1 MGEIAGPT
9 AGRKRILF
17 LVPAFAGGI
26 GGAERVVSTLLR
38 HLDHSRFECHLA
50 LAQSGRAYLE
60 SVPPSVTVHE
70 LRVSRM
76 RYAIPAIIRLVRRV
90 RPQSVLS
97 TVGYLNVM
105 VIAARPFFPPAIRI
119 ILREATTPGA
129 FIEKDTSHPR
139 RWRWLYRHFYPRG
152 DKIVCLSNSI
162 VEDMALNFAI
172 PREKLA
178 RIYNP
183 VDVSMLRQL
192 AAMEPNPYRGT
203 GPNLVAAGRL
213 RKEKG
218 FDLLL
223 DALPLV
229 AQRFPGVR
237 LALLGEG
244 PDENNLRAQA
254 ARLGIER
261 HVDFLGFKQNPWP
274 HFGNADLFVLP
285 SRLEGMPNALLEA
298 LALGTPAVATD
309 CPGAVREIKDAVGA
323 LDLVASEDSAA
334 LAAGIISA
342 LSRRGDQPASSQLGA
357 PDHFDARF
365 DAQQIAAEY
374 SALF

>member
-1 MGEIAGPT
+1 MGETAGPNG
-9 AGRKRILF
+9 GRKRLLF

-26 GGAERVVSTLLR
+26 GGAERAVSTLLR
-38 HLDHSRFECHLA
+38 HFDHSRFECHLA
-50 LAQSGRAYLE
+50 LAQSGSAYLDNI
-60 SVPPSVTVHE
+60 PASVTVHH
-70 LRVSRM
+70 LHVSRM
-76 RYAIPAIIRLVRRV
+76 RYALPGIIRLVRSI
-90 RPQSVLS
+90 RPQTVLS

-105 VIAARPFFPPAIRI
+105 VIAARPFFPPATRI
-119 ILREATTPGA
+119 ILREATTPSA

-139 RWRWLYRHFYPRG
+139 RWQWLYRRFYPRA
-152 DKIVCLSNSI
+152 DKIVCLSHSI
-162 VEDMALNFAI
+162 VEDMALHFAI

-178 RIYNP
+178 CIYNP

-192 AAMEPNPYRGT
+192 AAAQPTPYQGS

-223 DALPLV
+223 DALLPV

-244 PDENNLRAQA
+244 PDENELRAQA
-254 ARLGIER
+254 VRLGIEAR
-261 HVDFLGFKQNPWP
+261 VDFPGFMQNPWP
-274 HFGNADLFVLP
+274 YFSNADLFILP

-298 LALGTPAVATD
+298 LALGTPAVAAD
-309 CPGAVREIKDAVGA
+309 CPGAVREIKDTVGRV
-323 LDLVASEDSAA
+323 DLVAAEDAAA
-334 LAAGIISA
+334 LAAGIVSA
-342 LSRRGDQPASSQLGA
+342 LCRRVDQPARHLGELT
-357 PDHFDARF
+357 RF
-365 DAQQIAAEY
+365 DPQQIAAEY

>member
-1 MGEIAGPT
+1 MGETAGPN

-38 HLDHSRFECHLA
+38 HVDYSRFECHLA
-50 LAQSGRAYLE
+50 LAQSESAYLE
-60 SVPPSVTVHE
+60 NLPASVTVHH

-76 RYAIPAIIRLVRRV
+76 RYALPGIVRLVWSV
-90 RPQSVLS
+90 RPQTVVS

-105 VIAARPFFPPAIRI
+105 VIAARPFLPPATRI
-119 ILREATTPGA
+119 ILREATTPSA
-129 FIEKDTSHPR
+129 FIAKDASHPR
-139 RWRWLYRHFYPRG
+139 RWQWLYRHFYPHA
-152 DKIVCLSNSI
+152 DKIVCLSDSM
-162 VEDMALNFAI
+162 VEDMALHFSI
-172 PREKLA
+172 PREKLV

-183 VDVSMLRQL
+183 VDGRMLRQL
-192 AAMEPNPYRGT
+192 AAAQPNPYHGG

-229 AQRFPGVR
+229 AQRFPGVG

-244 PDENNLRAQA
+244 PDAKELRAQA
-254 ARLGIER
+254 VRLGIEPR
-261 HVDFLGFKQNPWP
+261 IDFLGFKQNPWP
-274 HFGNADLFVLP
+274 YFSHADLFVLP

-298 LALGTPAVATD
+298 LALGTPAVAAD
-309 CPGAVREIKDAVGA
+309 CPGAVREIREAVGGV
-323 LDLVASEDSAA
+323 DLVAPEDSAA
-334 LAAGIISA
+334 LAAGIVAA
-342 LSRRGDQPASSQLGA
+342 LCRRGEQPGSRPMGA
-357 PDHFDARF
+357 WDRF
-365 DAQQIAAEY
+365 DPQQIAAEY